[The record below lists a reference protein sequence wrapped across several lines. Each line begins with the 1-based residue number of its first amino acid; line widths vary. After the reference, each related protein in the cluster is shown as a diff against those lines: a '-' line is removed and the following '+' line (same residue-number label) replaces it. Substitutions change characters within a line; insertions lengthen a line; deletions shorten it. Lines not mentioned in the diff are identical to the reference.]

1 MPLRTEKKNTYKKE
15 AEKAKRNW
23 AKNKEKLPKATAGQL
38 RPKKKK
44 EKEKNENVQRR
55 VLSGL
60 VCSGLVWEHAC
71 VSSLNSGKI
80 HLIFEFLLLRSVL
93 NIHAANLHWAQH

>member
-44 EKEKNENVQRR
+44 NERR
-55 VLSGL
+55 RMKMSSAESCL
-60 VCSGLVWEHAC
+60 VCSGLGTC
-71 VSSLNSGKI
+71 VR
-80 HLIFEFLLLRSVL
+80 EF
-93 NIHAANLHWAQH
+93 A

>member
-1 MPLRTEKKNTYKKE
+1 MPLRTEKRNTYKKE
-15 AEKAKRNW
+15 AQKAKRNW

-44 EKEKNENVQRR
+44 KEKEKNENVQRR
-55 VLSGL
+55 VL
-60 VCSGLVWEHAC
+60 SGLVWEHAC

-80 HLIFEFLLLRSVL
+80 HLIFEFLLLRLVL
-93 NIHAANLHWAQH
+93 NIHAANLHWAQY